1 MRALADFAKPRWRW
15 LAQKGLLVWIGE
27 KPRGFLSWVVL
38 PHRGMSH
45 EYTKELVALAPVLM
59 RRASRL
65 ANNQAEAEDMVQD
78 TLLKLYQ
85 RLENG
90 ADIQDLRAY
99 GMRTLSNRAQRYW
112 RARFGDTLE
121 EDMASIDPDA
131 PLRLDCADA
140 LAAIA
145 QLPAH
150 QREIMQ
156 WVVDGETSPQILSDR
171 TGLPVG
177 TIMSRLARA
186 RAKLRI
192 LLHEDNA

>member
-1 MRALADFAKPRWRW
+1 
-15 LAQKGLLVWIGE
+15 
-27 KPRGFLSWVVL
+27 
-38 PHRGMSH
+38 MSH
-45 EYTKELVALAPVLM
+45 EHTKELVALGPVLM

-85 RLENG
+85 RLKNG

-121 EDMASIDPDA
+121 EDMACIDPDA

-156 WVVDGETSPQILSDR
+156 WIVDGETSPQILSDR

>member
-1 MRALADFAKPRWRW
+1 MAHVHT
-15 LAQKGLLVWIGE
+15 QKLI
-27 KPRGFLSWVVL
+27 
-38 PHRGMSH
+38 
-45 EYTKELVALAPVLM
+45 ALAPILM
-59 RRASRL
+59 RRAMRL
-65 ANNQAEAEDMVQD
+65 ANNPAEAEDMVQD
-78 TLLKLYQ
+78 TLLKLCQ
-85 RLENG
+85 RLESG
-90 ADIQDLRAY
+90 TEIEDLRAY

-112 RARFGDTLE
+112 RARFGDALE

-150 QREIMQ
+150 QRDIMQ
-156 WVVDGETSPQILSDR
+156 WIVDGETSPQVLSDK

>member
-1 MRALADFAKPRWRW
+1 
-15 LAQKGLLVWIGE
+15 
-27 KPRGFLSWVVL
+27 
-38 PHRGMSH
+38 MSH
-45 EYTKELVALAPVLM
+45 EFTKDLVALTPVLM

-78 TLLKLYQ
+78 TLLKLHQ
-85 RLENG
+85 RLEDG
-90 ADIQDLRAY
+90 AEIQDLRAY

-112 RARFGDTLE
+112 RARFGDTLK

-145 QLPAH
+145 TLPEH
-150 QREIMQ
+150 QREIMR
-156 WVVDGETSPQILSDR
+156 WIVEGETSPQILSDR

-186 RAKLRI
+186 RATLRI